1 MFTLITAAN
10 TSSAYQLKNSLN
22 GENVLLGDYLEL
34 PEFLVKSGKM
44 LSLPNPQNSSYTH
57 QILALC
63 LDKNIDTVYA
73 LRKQEIDLLLA
84 SKQLFNEYG
93 ITILASDDKIY

>member
-10 TSSAYQLKNSLN
+10 TSEAYQLKNSLN
-22 GENVLLGDYLEL
+22 SENVLLGDYLEL
-34 PEFLVKSGKM
+34 PELLVKSGKM
-44 LSLPNPQNSSYTH
+44 LVLPDPQSSSYTH

-63 LDKNIDTVYA
+63 LDKNIDKVYA
-73 LRKQEIDLLLA
+73 LRRPEFDILFT

-93 ITILASDDKIY
+93 ITILASDDKI

>member
-22 GENVLLGDYLEL
+22 NENILLGDYLEL

-44 LSLPNPQNSSYTH
+44 LRLPDPQSFSYTH
-57 QILALC
+57 QVLALC

-73 LRKQEIDLLLA
+73 LRKAEIDLLLA
-84 SKQLFNEYG
+84 SKQLFDEYG
-93 ITILASDDKIY
+93 ITILASDDKI

>member
-22 GENVLLGDYLEL
+22 SEDILLGDYLEL

-44 LSLPNPQNSSYTH
+44 LSLPDPQSSSYTH
-57 QILALC
+57 QILTLC

-73 LRKQEIDLLLA
+73 LRKPEIDLLFA

-93 ITILASDDKIY
+93 IAILVADDKL